1 MKILHIKSSI
11 LGEHSVS
18 NQLSQAYLSDVLNV
32 DEQANVTVRDFS
44 QQSIP
49 HIDGAL
55 LGALGTAAEE
65 RNGEQSKMVAFAD
78 LLISEISESDV
89 IVLGLPMYNFGAP
102 SMLKAYFDQI
112 ARAGSTFSY
121 TENGPVGLLK
131 DKEVIV
137 FATRGGLYQDTPQD
151 TQTPFIKNFFAFIGI
166 NNVKFVYAEGLQMGD
181 EMREKGLAQAKSMV
195 EKLSAVTA

>member
-1 MKILHIKSSI
+1 MKILHIISSI

>member
-18 NQLSQAYLSDVLNV
+18 NQLSQAYLSDELNV
-32 DEQANVTVRDFS
+32 DQQANVTVRDFAE
-44 QQSIP
+44 QSIP

-65 RNGEQSKMVAFAD
+65 RNSEQSKMVAFAD

-121 TENGPVGLLK
+121 TENGPVGLLN

-151 TQTPFIKNFFAFIGI
+151 TQTPFIRNFFAFIGI
-166 NNVKFVYAEGLQMGD
+166 TNVKFVYAEGLQMGD
-181 EMREKGLAQAKSMV
+181 EMRDKGLAQAKSMV
-195 EKLSAVTA
+195 EKLSTVAA